1 MELDSKYTIAGLFV
15 LVVSVLIL
23 VTLLWLSDAGGRQGT
38 KEFAVVFTEHSL
50 DGLQKDSVV
59 TMKGIKVGTVES
71 FSINDGNIEIVE
83 AILRIDKKIPI
94 KVNMKAV
101 VRRNVLT
108 GLAWID
114 LVGGTQEAMELE
126 DVSEDSPPVIAEG
139 KSEIDKLA
147 SSLPSLI
154 KQASETLAH
163 VRELFSEENT
173 KHLSA
178 TLQNISEITAKLNSS
193 SKQLDSIL
201 NNADTA
207 LAKVATTTEHFE
219 GVASELKL
227 GVSEIRSDLHLAV
240 QQFNNESVETLRS
253 VRTSADAVSQEFVL
267 MSQSVGEASQ
277 SISRTMEAFEQP
289 RDILT
294 GTPAESFGPGE

>member
-1 MELDSKYTIAGLFV
+1 MELESKYTIAGLFV

-23 VTLLWLSDAGGRQGT
+23 VTLLWLSDAGGRRGT
-38 KEFAVVFTEHSL
+38 KEYAVIFTDHSL

-71 FSINDGNIEIVE
+71 FSINDDNIEIVQ
-83 AILRIDKKIPI
+83 AILRIDKKIPV

-114 LVGGTQEAMELE
+114 LVGGTQEAMELAE
-126 DVSEDSPPVIAEG
+126 VSDDSPPVIAEG

-147 SSLPSLI
+147 SSLPALI
-154 KQASETLAH
+154 KQASETLGY

-173 KHLSA
+173 KHLSI
-178 TLQNISEITAKLNSS
+178 TLQNISDITAKLNNS

-207 LAKVATTTEHFE
+207 LLRVAKTTEHFE
-219 GVASELKL
+219 GVASGLNQ
-227 GVSEIRSDLHLAV
+227 GVSEIRNDLQVAV
-240 QQFNNESVETLRS
+240 QQFNSESVETLRS
-253 VRTSADAVSQEFVL
+253 VRTSADAVSKEFVL
-267 MSQSVGEASQ
+267 MSQSVDEASQ

-294 GTPAESFGPGE
+294 GTPRESFGPGE